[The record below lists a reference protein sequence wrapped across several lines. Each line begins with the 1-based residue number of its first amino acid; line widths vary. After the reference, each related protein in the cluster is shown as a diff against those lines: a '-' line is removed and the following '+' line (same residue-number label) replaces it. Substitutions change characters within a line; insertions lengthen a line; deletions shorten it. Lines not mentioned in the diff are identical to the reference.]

1 MLNDLIGYVA
11 LCLFATASLLSPA
24 SAEAAKEGWVDRSR
38 GIDFGTFAAAGSAN
52 ELERTF
58 SRMNAIALTTE
69 AKSKI
74 ARIDRQLLAVVYG
87 SMSCPDCTI
96 AVPIIEA
103 MSRYNP
109 YIEVLYF
116 ERDLEGRE
124 LLLSRTGLTR
134 IPTVFT
140 AEPDGTL
147 HDGAYVE
154 HPRIVC
160 DLLKS
165 SKSDEERERHIEDFR
180 VGKYDAETQLELA
193 ELLVGALHKSEAS
206 L

>member
-1 MLNDLIGYVA
+1 MSNVLIGCA
-11 LCLFATASLLSPA
+11 LCLLVAASLLSSVPA
-24 SAEAAKEGWVDRSR
+24 SAATVKVDWVDRSR
-38 GIDFGTFAAAGSAN
+38 GVDFGTFAATGSAE

-58 SRMNAIALTTE
+58 SRMNSIALTAE
-69 AKSKI
+69 AKSTI
-74 ARIDRQLLAVVYG
+74 MRIEKPLLVVVYG

-96 AVPIIEA
+96 VLPIIEA

-109 YIEVLYF
+109 YIETLYF

-124 LLLSRTGLTR
+124 VLLTRTGLTR

-154 HPRIVC
+154 HPRIVY
-160 DLLKS
+160 DLLES
-165 SKSDEERERHIEDFR
+165 SKTEEEKERHIEDFR
-180 VGKYDAETQLELA
+180 AGKYDTETQLELA
-193 ELLVGALHKSEAS
+193 ELLAGAIE
-206 L
+206 